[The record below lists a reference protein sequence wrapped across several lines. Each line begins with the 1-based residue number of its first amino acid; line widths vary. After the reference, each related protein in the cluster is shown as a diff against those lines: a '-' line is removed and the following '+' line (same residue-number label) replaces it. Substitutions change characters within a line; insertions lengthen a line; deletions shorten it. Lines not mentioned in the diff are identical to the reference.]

1 MYQIN
6 RNNFHKK
13 PKNSTVYTP
22 LKVSKFLF
30 ELLSKKVK
38 SGLILDIGCG
48 SGNLLHFWKE
58 NYHTLG
64 LDREKNANVGLQTD
78 FLKLTQWEYQLPAL
92 IISNPPFNGYYPKLA
107 GEIWLDKIIELFG
120 KKVPMAIFFP
130 YSFRLGVKEK
140 SKRLQKFL
148 NGFYPTISSIISL
161 PLDIYSQV
169 KFHSE
174 ILIFN
179 IRGLKP
185 HYFLPKYSKRQLV
198 NKANYQK
205 NKQARKEAKKTRYRS
220 DRRLDNFSKLSE
232 KVRKSLNEVLIT
244 QISYLKEKQ
253 PS

>member
-1 MYQIN
+1 MYRID
-6 RNNFHKK
+6 RNNFHQK
-13 PKNSTVYTP
+13 PKNSIIYTP

-30 ELLSKKVK
+30 ELLSKKIK

-64 LDREKNANVGLQTD
+64 LDKEKNASVDLQTD
-78 FLKLTQWEYQLPAL
+78 FLKLTQWNYQLPSL

-120 KKVPMAIFFP
+120 KKVPMVIFFP

-161 PLDIYSQV
+161 PLDIYSGIT
-169 KFHSE
+169 FHSE

-179 IRGLKP
+179 IRGLKS
-185 HYFLPKYSKRQLV
+185 HYFLPKYSKRQLI
-198 NKANYQK
+198 NKNNYNRNRQV
-205 NKQARKEAKKTRYRS
+205 RKEQRKARYRS
-220 DRRLDNFSKLSE
+220 ERLKKN
-232 KVRKSLNEVLIT
+232 LNEVLIT
-244 QISYLKEKQ
+244 QISCLNDKEKE
-253 PS
+253 P